1 MKLRKIFSKRK
12 TAIGLLAGVYLFT
25 WVPNIL
31 AGDEEIDPRK
41 NIIAIHDSSSEKYKK
56 KCSEC
61 HAGILSEQSL
71 DAEIEPA
78 HVAMFDFAPGKA
90 GDDKQCIWCHRTVD
104 LVQGSAGNL
113 RKQVDATLCT
123 LCHGPYERI
132 VRYKKEPELSVR
144 AKPFYQA
151 GLSPTDPDG
160 PALYDLACAACHR
173 NPENS
178 QVKGART
185 DQIQRAIE
193 NDKGEMGPL
202 TVLSPY
208 EIQAIA
214 DALAKQDSPTEKDD
228 DD

>member
-12 TAIGLLAGVYLFT
+12 TAIGLLAGVYLFA
-25 WVPNIL
+25 WAPNIL
-31 AGDEEIDPRK
+31 ADEDDNRIDPRK
-41 NIIAIHDSSSEKYKK
+41 NIIAIHDSSSDEYKK

-61 HAGILSEQSL
+61 HADIANAQSL
-71 DAEIEPA
+71 EPSIPAA

-104 LVQGSAGNL
+104 LVQGSAGNI

-123 LCHGPYERI
+123 LCHGDPPREVINSKERE
-132 VRYKKEPELSVR
+132 RSAT
-144 AKPFYQA
+144 AKQFYRA

-202 TVLSPY
+202 TVLSTE
-208 EIQAIA
+208 EIQAIE
-214 DALAKQDSPTEKDD
+214 DALAKPGEND
-228 DD
+228 